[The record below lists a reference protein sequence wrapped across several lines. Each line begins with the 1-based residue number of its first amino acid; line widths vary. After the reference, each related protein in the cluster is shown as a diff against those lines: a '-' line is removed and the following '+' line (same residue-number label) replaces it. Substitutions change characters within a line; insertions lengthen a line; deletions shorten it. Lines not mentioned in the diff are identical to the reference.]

1 MKPSTI
7 HRSNFHWYS
16 WNTLRA
22 APLLPIQSPG
32 QTSSADHSC
41 QNWVFQYISI
51 IIVTASNDIFIV
63 IASINIV
70 IVIVLMLALAITHD
84 AADLGFEC
92 LKEMG
97 RVEFPKGGSK
107 QWSWWPWR
115 VSLWMLAKPHIK
127 SFRLCLACL
136 GGKSKLANCPA
147 VFLSYLSLWICYEIQ
162 LKNTK
167 ITMNNTSRLIR
178 AIF

>member
-7 HRSNFHWYS
+7 HRSIIHWYS

-32 QTSSADHSC
+32 QTSSADQSC

-70 IVIVLMLALAITHD
+70 IRSNVTAGESYHD
-84 AADLGFEC
+84 SADLGFQC
-92 LKEMG
+92 LKEIG
-97 RVEFPKGGSK
+97 RVESPKGRS
-107 QWSWWPWR
+107 
-115 VSLWMLAKPHIK
+115 
-127 SFRLCLACL
+127 
-136 GGKSKLANCPA
+136 
-147 VFLSYLSLWICYEIQ
+147 
-162 LKNTK
+162 
-167 ITMNNTSRLIR
+167 
-178 AIF
+178 